1 MRFLTRF
8 IGVSS
13 MLGVD
18 ATQRVVERG
27 QQRCLT
33 EGFDG
38 RITFML
44 ADVTGSGLPSASADF
59 IWGED
64 AWCYVE
70 DKTTLI
76 AEAAR
81 LVKPGGIIA
90 FTDWVEGRAAMT
102 PGEAERYLTFMKFPN
117 VQDISGYSALL
128 EANGCTIKVAE
139 DTGLFARHVDLYLQM
154 LDLQLTYDA
163 LKIIGFD
170 TTLMGMLARDMMF
183 MQELAHAGKIAQ
195 AMFVAVKS

>member
-1 MRFLTRF
+1 
-8 IGVSS
+8 
-13 MLGVD
+13 
-18 ATQRVVERG
+18 
-27 QQRCLT
+27 
-33 EGFDG
+33 
-38 RITFML
+38 
-44 ADVTGSGLPSASADF
+44 
-59 IWGED
+59 
-64 AWCYVE
+64 
-70 DKTTLI
+70 
-76 AEAAR
+76 
-81 LVKPGGIIA
+81 
-90 FTDWVEGRAAMT
+90 
-102 PGEAERYLTFMKFPN
+102 MKFPN